1 MNMNVMLGNMNNPMM
16 GNMNANPMMGNMN
29 ANQMIGN
36 INANPMMGNMNNQLM
51 TNFAMDNTALKLKAI
66 IDPYEKRITEL
77 EQKLKDKDFQILLL
91 NEKLEQYKNKEMLM
105 NSQINNM
112 NNNINMINPNPMMV
126 NNNVNWMDIYNN
138 FGNNNMNID
147 SANMNNLNNNNALP
161 KWNISFKYNEQEYKE
176 RCNPDD
182 NTERTFKRFCKKIG
196 IKFKNCKFVL
206 GGKNVHPRLTF
217 AQAGIGDNSTILIIK
232 NNSINDLDDA
242 EKESDS
248 EDFCED
254 FCQCQCEGYK
264 MNITFTTTK
273 GSNKNIVFSLEH
285 SIDTL
290 LKKYLFLVGKPEIYM
305 QKSERIGFLYNGI
318 NLKFGSKTKIKD
330 SFNNIICPKIIVN
343 DIDNIIIGA

>member
-1 MNMNVMLGNMNNPMM
+1 MLNMNNNMM
-16 GNMNANPMMGNMN
+16 GNMNLNMNMGINPMG
-29 ANQMIGN
+29 
-36 INANPMMGNMNNQLM
+36 MNNQLM
-51 TNFAMDNTALKLKAI
+51 TNMSMDNTALKLKAI
-66 IDPYEKRITEL
+66 IDPYEKKITEL

-91 NEKLEQYKNKEMLM
+91 NEKLEQYKNKEMLT
-105 NSQINNM
+105 NSQINM
-112 NNNINMINPNPMMV
+112 NNNINMINQNPMMM

-147 SANMNNLNNNNALP
+147 LANMNNLNNNNALP

-196 IKFKNCKFVL
+196 IKFKNCKFDF

-264 MNITFTTTK
+264 MNITFTTTR
-273 GSNKNIVFSLEH
+273 GSTKNIVISLEH

-305 QKSERIGFLYNGI
+305 QKSERISFFYNGSV
-318 NLKFGSKTKIKD
+318 LKFGSKTKIKD
-330 SFNNIICPKIIVN
+330 FFGINENPEVIVN
-343 DIDNIIIGA
+343 DIDNIIGA

>member
-1 MNMNVMLGNMNNPMM
+1 MNVMLGNMNNPMM

-36 INANPMMGNMNNQLM
+36 MNANPMIGNMNANPMMGNMNNQLM

-91 NEKLEQYKNKEMLM
+91 NEKLEQYKNKEMLT
-105 NSQINNM
+105 NSKINM

-147 SANMNNLNNNNALP
+147 LANMNNLNNNNALP

-182 NTERTFKRFCKKIG
+182 NTERTFKRFCIKIG
-196 IKFKNCKFVL
+196 IKFKNCKFVHNS
-206 GGKNVHPRLTF
+206 KNVHPRLTF

-242 EKESDS
+242 
-248 EDFCED
+248 
-254 FCQCQCEGYK
+254 
-264 MNITFTTTK
+264 
-273 GSNKNIVFSLEH
+273 
-285 SIDTL
+285 
-290 LKKYLFLVGKPEIYM
+290 
-305 QKSERIGFLYNGI
+305 
-318 NLKFGSKTKIKD
+318 
-330 SFNNIICPKIIVN
+330 
-343 DIDNIIIGA
+343 